1 MRLPKIADDTS
12 LRYLVSKVKT
22 LISGITLNSL
32 SGTVPITKGGTGATS
47 ASAALSALGGASVAL
62 YQASIPTGWTTASTG
77 YTKTVSVSGITAND
91 VPVVGVVL
99 SSDAASAQLQGKAF
113 ACVNRI
119 TTAANSI
126 TLYAYS
132 TAPTQQFT
140 IQLLTVRGFK

>member
-1 MRLPKIADDTS
+1 MPFKYADLNALTT
-12 LRYLVSKVKT
+12 LVNQIKT
-22 LISGITLNSL
+22 TISGISLSSL
-32 SGTVPITKGGTGATS
+32 SGTLPVTKGGTGATT
-47 ASAALSALGGASVAL
+47 AAAALSALGGASVAL
-62 YQASIPTGWTTASTG
+62 YQATIPTGWTTASTG
-77 YTKTVSVSGITAND
+77 YTKTVTVSGITAND

-132 TAPTQQFT
+132 TAPTQQFQ
-140 IQLLTVRGFK
+140 IQLLTVRGF

>member
-1 MRLPKIADDTS
+1 MPFKYADLNALTT
-12 LRYLVSKVKT
+12 LVNQIKAM
-22 LISGITLNSL
+22 ISGISLSSL
-32 SGTVPITKGGTGATS
+32 SGTLPVTKGGTGATT
-47 ASAALSALGGASVAL
+47 AAAALSALGGASVAL
-62 YQASIPTGWTTASTG
+62 YQATIPTGWTTASTG
-77 YTKTVSVSGITAND
+77 YTKTVTVSGITAND

-132 TAPTQQFT
+132 TAPTQQFQ
-140 IQLLTVRGFK
+140 IQLLTVRGF

>member
-1 MRLPKIADDTS
+1 MPFKYADLNALTT
-12 LRYLVSKVKT
+12 LVNQIKT
-22 LISGITLNSL
+22 MISGISLSSL
-32 SGTVPITKGGTGATS
+32 SGTLPVTKGGTGATT
-47 ASAALSALGGASVAL
+47 AAAALSALGGASVAL
-62 YQASIPTGWTTASTG
+62 YQATIPTGWTTASTG
-77 YTKTVSVSGITAND
+77 YTKTVTVRGITAND

-132 TAPTQQFT
+132 TAPTQQFQ
-140 IQLLTVRGFK
+140 IQLLTVRGF

>member
-1 MRLPKIADDTS
+1 MPFKYADLNALTA
-12 LRYLVSKVKT
+12 LVNQIKT
-22 LISGITLNSL
+22 MISGISLSSL
-32 SGTVPITKGGTGATS
+32 SGTLPVTKGGTGATT
-47 ASAALSALGGASVAL
+47 AAAALSALGGASVAL
-62 YQASIPTGWTTASTG
+62 YQATIPTGWTTASTG
-77 YTKTVSVSGITAND
+77 YTKTVTVSGITAND

-132 TAPTQQFT
+132 TAPTQQFQ
-140 IQLLTVRGFK
+140 IQLLTVRGF